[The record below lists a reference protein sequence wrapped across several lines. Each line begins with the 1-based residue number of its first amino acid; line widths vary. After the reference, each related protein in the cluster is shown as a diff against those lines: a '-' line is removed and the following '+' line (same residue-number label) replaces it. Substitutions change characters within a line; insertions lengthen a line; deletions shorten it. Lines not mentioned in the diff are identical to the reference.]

1 MKKTRIGLIGCGSI
15 CGAYFKNAKSFDFME
30 IVACADLDLSRAQAA
45 AKEFNV
51 PKACRVDELLADPA
65 IEIIINLT
73 VPLAHAKVSLAIL
86 NAGKHVWT
94 EKPLTT
100 NREDGLAVLA
110 AAKKNNLRV
119 GGAPDTFL
127 GAAHQTARKLIDD
140 GAIGRPIAATAFMMC
155 RGHEGWHPNP
165 EFHYKPGAGP
175 MWDMGPYYLTD
186 LLQLMGPAQKVT
198 SMASIGL
205 PERTITHKNK
215 DGGPGPFF
223 GQKITVETPDH
234 VAGNILFENGCV
246 ATVITS
252 LAVHGP
258 NHTSPITIFGSEGSI
273 QVSDPNRFDDP
284 ISLFNTTTKKYEPV
298 EFTHTTG
305 YGRSVGLADMAKAL
319 QTGRRHRANETLLF
333 NVQDIMQAFLESAET
348 DKAVEITTPFERPA
362 PLPTGLKLG
371 EMD

>member
-1 MKKTRIGLIGCGSI
+1 MNKTQIGLIGCGSI
-15 CGAYFKNAKSFDFME
+15 SGAYFINAKKFDFME
-30 IVACADLDLSRAQAA
+30 IAACADLDLSRAQAA
-45 AKEFNV
+45 AKEHGV
-51 PKACRVDELLADPA
+51 AKACTVDELLADKD
-65 IEIIINLT
+65 IQIIINLT
-73 VPLAHAKVSLAIL
+73 VPVAHEEVSLAIL

-94 EKPLTT
+94 EKPLTI
-100 NREDGLAVLA
+100 NREQGLRVLQT
-110 AAKKNNLRV
+110 AKKNNLRV

-155 RGHEGWHPNP
+155 RGHESWHPNP

-186 LLQLMGPAQKVT
+186 LLQLIGPAQKVT
-198 SMASIGL
+198 AMASIGL

-234 VAGNILFENGCV
+234 VTGNILFENGCV

-258 NHTSPITIFGSEGSI
+258 NHTSPITIFGSEGSL
-273 QVSDPNRFDDP
+273 QVSDPNCFDNP
-284 ISLFNTTTKKYEPV
+284 IALFNTETKKYEPV
-298 EFTHTTG
+298 EFTHATG
-305 YGRSVGLADMAKAL
+305 YGRSVGLADMAKAI
-319 QTGRRHRANETLLF
+319 QTNRRHRGNETLIY
-333 NVQDIMQAFLESAET
+333 NVQDIMQAFLESAEQ
-348 DKAVEITTPFERPA
+348 DKAIAITTPFERPA